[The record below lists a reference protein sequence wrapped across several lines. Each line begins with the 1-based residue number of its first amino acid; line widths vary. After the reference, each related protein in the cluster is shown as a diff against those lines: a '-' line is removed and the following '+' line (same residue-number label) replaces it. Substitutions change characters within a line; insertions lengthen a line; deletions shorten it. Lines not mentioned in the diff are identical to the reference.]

1 MDRSPLGSSV
11 RELLQARMLE
21 WVAMPSSRGSF
32 PPRDQT
38 HVSCF
43 LPWQAGSLPLLIEK
57 HKRNKRSGAPR
68 KICVE
73 AARQPFSM
81 FEHRRG
87 KSFYYKLD
95 LGHREGIFNHH
106 DALAE
111 VGAGAELG
119 PSFQQQRG
127 TGRPGLGAG
136 PPTSLYPGG
145 SRRPLLAMIP
155 K

>member
-1 MDRSPLGSSV
+1 MDCSLPGSFV
-11 RELLQARMLE
+11 HGIPQAKVLE
-21 WVAMPSSRGSF
+21 WVVMPSSRGSF

-38 HVSCF
+38 HVSC
-43 LPWQAGSLPLLIEK
+43 LLHWQAGSLPLLMEK
-57 HKRNKRSGAPR
+57 DKRNKRSGAPK

-73 AARQPFSM
+73 AARQLFSM

-95 LGHREGIFNHH
+95 LGHREGIFSHH
-106 DALAE
+106 DALAGL
-111 VGAGAELG
+111 GAGAELG
-119 PSFQQQRG
+119 PGFKQQRG
-127 TGRPGLGAG
+127 AGRSGLGAG

-145 SRRPLLAMIP
+145 SRRPLLAPIP